1 MSSFLRMSE
10 ALPLLTRWRRPGRE
24 AELLLKQ
31 SVTRQWNLANGV
43 FQTADGRERG
53 GAVRVVLQDGR
64 GSLVTTTAPVA
75 DGLPALLEQA
85 ALLAGQAAPDPHH
98 TLPPAPPQSAG
109 GSSFTTHQ
117 GPPPELPGAETVQS
131 LLNRLMDRGRRL
143 APDGIRFLRAWIR
156 QGEVVT
162 ELANTRGF
170 TGHHRSGLFILG
182 LLLADAGGGTEP
194 LLHEEPFT
202 AGEDPDTDRFLE
214 AALARAAGLF
224 GPMASSPAATGTLVL
239 APEAAAPLL
248 LALASRFVP
257 TLRRTNEDRPLPVGT
272 RVASGG
278 ITLVDDGLH
287 PRGLRSAPF
296 DGEGTVSGTTVL
308 VRDGIFQT
316 LVHDRR
322 SASRAGIRSTG
333 NAVRDSYRECPAPGL
348 TTLVLRAQPD
358 LGEDD
363 LLSDTRRGFFA
374 VKASP
379 PDPDRLE
386 AGLLSV
392 RLRGQLIR
400 DGRLHTPAAPVR
412 LQLPL
417 DDLLPRLAAAAGRP
431 KLIALDGCVETPL
444 VRVDGVQLE
453 PC

>member
-1 MSSFLRMSE
+1 MSRVFGMNE
-10 ALPLLTRWRRPGRE
+10 ALPLLTRWRRSGRE

-31 SVTRQWNLANGV
+31 SVTRLWSLANGV

-64 GSLVTTTAPVA
+64 GSLVTITAPRA
-75 DGLPALLEQA
+75 DGLPSLLEQA
-85 ALLAGQAAPDPHH
+85 AFLAWQAAPDPHL
-98 TLPPAPPQSAG
+98 TLAPAPPQSVD
-109 GSSFTTHQ
+109 SSSVTTFQ
-117 GPPPELPGAETVQS
+117 GPPPELPGAETVQD
-131 LLNRLMDRGRRL
+131 LLNLLMDQGRRL
-143 APDGIRFLRAWIR
+143 APNGIGFLRACIR

-170 TGHHRSGLFILG
+170 TGRHRSGLLSLG

-194 LLHEEPFT
+194 LLHEEQFT
-202 AGEDPDTDRFLE
+202 AGEDPDTNRFLE
-214 AALARAAGLF
+214 TALARTGGLF
-224 GPMASSPAATGTLVL
+224 GPVVSCPASTGTLVL
-239 APEAAAPLL
+239 TPEAAAPLL
-248 LALASRFVP
+248 LALASCFVP
-257 TLRRTNEDRPLPVGT
+257 TPRRTNEDRLPPIGS
-272 RVASGG
+272 RVAANG

-316 LVHDRR
+316 MVHDRR
-322 SASRAGIRSTG
+322 SASRSGTSSTG
-333 NAVRDSYRECPAPGL
+333 NAVRDSYRQWPAPGL
-348 TTLVLRAQPD
+348 TTLVLRPQPD
-358 LGEDD
+358 LGEDN

-374 VKASP
+374 VEASP

-392 RLRGQLIR
+392 RLRGRLIR
-400 DGRLHTPAAPVR
+400 NGRLHTPAAPVR
-412 LQLPL
+412 LQLPI
-417 DDLLPRLAAAAGRP
+417 DDLLPRIVAAAGRP

-444 VRVDGVQLE
+444 VRLDGVRLE
-453 PC
+453 SI